1 MHIFLEKWNVMS
13 IVKPFYLINLIR
25 LITFLGFQDNDIRSL
40 TRDGRG
46 LGGGGGGGGGV
57 FTLLKGYACGSFTLK
72 SNPLTLL
79 NLYTIIPLIPV
90 LRHFTNQTDRIPF
103 PFIYCNLRKS
113 LPFQIP
119 HCCTK
124 LPFSGRA
131 IIDWSL
137 LEGPCWVVYLPTDR
151 SHEGCYS

>member
-46 LGGGGGGGGGV
+46 LGGGGV

-90 LRHFTNQTDRIPF
+90 LGHFTNKETEF
-103 PFIYCNLRKS
+103 PS
-113 LPFQIP
+113 LSY
-119 HCCTK
+119 T
-124 LPFSGRA
+124 A
-131 IIDWSL
+131 
-137 LEGPCWVVYLPTDR
+137 T
-151 SHEGCYS
+151 